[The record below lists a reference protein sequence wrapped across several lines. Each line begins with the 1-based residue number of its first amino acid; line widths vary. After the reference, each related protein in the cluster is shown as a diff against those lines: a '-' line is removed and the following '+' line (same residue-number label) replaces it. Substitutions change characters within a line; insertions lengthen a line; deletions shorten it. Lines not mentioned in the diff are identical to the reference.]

1 MSWEQLP
8 SLFSVSFSPS
18 GDLGKGSGVGVGWE
32 TWPTLRAIIPASP
45 SFQIVPP
52 CLPLPSGMLVITTT
66 DLGGGSYNRN
76 SGDLG

>member
-1 MSWEQLP
+1 MGTTPITLL
-8 SLFSVSFSPS
+8 SLIQP
-18 GDLGKGSGVGVGWE
+18 LGGLEERKWSCGGVGDV
-32 TWPTLRAIIPASP
+32 AHPAGYHSSLALLP
-45 SFQIVPP
+45 DLSP